1 MKTPNLSQLDFN
13 LLLDLDAL
21 LREGSVV
28 GAARALHL
36 SPPAMS
42 RRLTRL
48 REAFG
53 DPLFVPAGRGLVP
66 TQRALALRERVH
78 TAIEQVR
85 GVFTPED
92 VDFSSLQRTFTIRA
106 NDGFLGVWATR
117 LASAL
122 AAEAP
127 SVSLNFISRTDKNSE
142 PLRNGVVDL
151 DIGVPGPAEPEIYH
165 EQLFSA
171 AFIGVVR
178 EKHPLFRKKLSKQI
192 SVKDFIAWPHIA
204 APRRGSSAGRI
215 DAALHALGLRRNVVI
230 VAPGFQA
237 ALMMAATSDFI
248 ATVPAPFVQ
257 WAMAHHRLQ
266 IFKLPITM
274 PTVNISQTWHV
285 RQHADPVHR
294 WLRQHVLAI
303 SQFDSEL
310 SQNPKNQKSNS

>member
-1 MKTPNLSQLDFN
+1 MKSPSLSHLDFN

-48 REAFG
+48 RDALG

-66 TQRALALRERVH
+66 TQRALALKQRVQA
-78 TAIEQVR
+78 TIEEVR

-92 VDFSSLQRTFTIRA
+92 VDFSTLQRSFTLRA
-106 NDGFLGVWATR
+106 NDGFLGAWATR

-127 SVSLNFISRTDKNSE
+127 GVSLNFIPRAGKDIE
-142 PLRNGVVDL
+142 PLRSGVVDL
-151 DIGVPGPAEPEIYH
+151 DIGVPGPPESEIH
-165 EQLFSA
+165 NEQLFVA
-171 AFIGVVR
+171 PFVGVVR
-178 EKHPLFRKKLSKQI
+178 EKHPLFRKKSDWHV
-192 SVKDFIAWPHIA
+192 SPESFVAWPHIA
-204 APRRGSSAGRI
+204 APRRGPTSSRI
-215 DAALHALGLRRNVVI
+215 DEALKKVGLSRQVII

-237 ALMMAATSDFI
+237 ALMMVATSDFI
-248 ATVPAPFVQ
+248 ATVPEPFVQ

-266 IFKLPITM
+266 SFKLPVKT
-274 PTVNISQTWHV
+274 PTVEVSQTWHARHHV
-285 RQHADPVHR
+285 DPVHR
-294 WLRQHVLAI
+294 WLRQHVRTICQTDLKAA
-303 SQFDSEL
+303 
-310 SQNPKNQKSNS
+310 P

>member
-1 MKTPNLSQLDFN
+1 MKTPNLSQLNFN

-48 REAFG
+48 REAFN

-78 TAIEQVR
+78 TAIEEVR

-92 VDFSSLQRTFTIRA
+92 VDYASLKRTFTLRA
-106 NDGFLGVWATR
+106 NDGFLGAWATR

-127 SVSLNFISRTDKNSE
+127 CATLNFVSRMNKNSE
-142 PLRNGVVDL
+142 SLRNGVVDL

-165 EQLFSA
+165 EKLFSA
-171 AFIGVVR
+171 GFVGVVR
-178 EKHPLFRKKLSKQI
+178 EKHPLLRKKLSKQI

-204 APRRGSSAGRI
+204 APRRAASAGRI
-215 DAALHALGLRRNVVI
+215 DAALNELGKSRKVVI

-257 WAMAHHRLQ
+257 WAMAHHQLH
-266 IFKLPITM
+266 IFKLPITL
-274 PTVNISQTWHV
+274 PSVEVSQTWHV
-285 RQHADPVHR
+285 RHDADPVHQ
-294 WLRQHVLAI
+294 WLRRHVLAI
-303 SQFDSEL
+303 SQTDL
-310 SQNPKNQKSNS
+310 